1 MSYRSKFHYPP
12 ETDQNI
18 VNDDD
23 DKLAER
29 DMEIVEEEEEAFYRP
44 KSSLIIPSMIDN
56 SDMEALSRALF
67 YSNQMNLFEK
77 THETMTLLDKE
88 TGEKTSVG
96 FNF

>member
-23 DKLAER
+23 EKLAES
-29 DMEIVEEEEEAFYRP
+29 DMEIVEEGAFYRP
-44 KSSLIIPSMIDN
+44 KSSLIIPLMIDN

-88 TGEKTSVG
+88 TGEKTTVR